1 MKFIE
6 LAKKRVSIRS
16 YKPDPVSDELL
27 NEVLEAGRLAPT
39 ACNLQPFQFV
49 VVRKKENLA
58 TLAAGYPGEW
68 FKEAP
73 VVIAICTQISKAWKR
88 KYDERTLV
96 DVDAAIAADH
106 MTLSAADIGLGTC
119 WVGAFDPKIIR
130 KALGIPRTA
139 EPLILL
145 TLGHPNENGRPKTRQ
160 PLDKLIRYESWKQKT
175 VKIVKAC
182 VPDLNERKRFNV

>member
-16 YKPDPVSDELL
+16 YKSEPVSDEQL

-49 VVRKKENLA
+49 VVREKENLA
-58 TLAAGYPGEW
+58 ALAEGYPGDW
-68 FKEAP
+68 FKQAP
-73 VVIAICTQISKAWKR
+73 VVIAICTQPSKAWKR
-88 KYDERTLV
+88 RQDNRCLV

-106 MTLSAADIGLGTC
+106 MTLAAADIGLGTC

-130 KALGIPRTA
+130 KVLGVPRTV

-145 TLGHPNENGRPKTRQ
+145 TLGHPNESGRLKTRQ
-160 PLDKLIRYESWKQKT
+160 PIEKLVRYETWKDK
-175 VKIVKAC
+175 
-182 VPDLNERKRFNV
+182 

>member
-16 YKPDPVSDELL
+16 YTPEPVSDEHL

-49 VVRKKENLA
+49 VVKKNENLA
-58 TLAAGYPGEW
+58 ALAEGYPGDW

-73 VVIAICTQISKAWKR
+73 VVIAICTQASKAWKR
-88 KYDERTLV
+88 RQDSRCLV

-106 MTLSAADIGLGTC
+106 ITLAAADLGLGTC
-119 WVGAFDPKIIR
+119 WIGAFDPKIIR
-130 KALGIPRTA
+130 KALGVPRTV
-139 EPLILL
+139 EPLILI
-145 TLGHPNENGRPKTRQ
+145 TLGYPNEAGRPKTRQ
-160 PLDKLIRYESWKQKT
+160 PIEKLVCYETWKTKS
-175 VKIVKAC
+175 
-182 VPDLNERKRFNV
+182 

>member
-6 LAKKRVSIRS
+6 LAEKRCSIRS

-27 NEVLEAGRLAPT
+27 SEVLEAGRLAPT

-49 VVRKKENLA
+49 VVREKENLA
-58 TLAAGYPGEW
+58 ALAAGYPGDW

-73 VVIAICTQISKAWKR
+73 AVIAICTVASKAWKR
-88 KYDERTLV
+88 KYDERCLV

-106 MTLSAADIGLGTC
+106 MTLAAADLGLGTC
-119 WVGAFDPKIIR
+119 WVGAFDPKVIR
-130 KALGIPRTA
+130 TVLGIPRTV

-145 TLGHPNENGRPKTRQ
+145 TLGHPNEHGRPKTRQ
-160 PLDKLIRYESWKQKT
+160 PLAKLVRYETWK
-175 VKIVKAC
+175 
-182 VPDLNERKRFNV
+182 

>member
-16 YKPDPVSDELL
+16 YTSDPVSDEQL
-27 NEVLEAGRLAPT
+27 NEVLEAGCLAPT

-49 VVRKKENLA
+49 VVREKENLA
-58 TLAAGYPGEW
+58 GLTACYPGDW
-68 FKEAP
+68 FKESP
-73 VVIAICTQISKAWKR
+73 VVIAICTQPSKAWKR

-106 MTLSAADIGLGTC
+106 MTLAAADIGLGTC
-119 WVGAFDPKIIR
+119 WVGAFDPKAVR
-130 KALGIPRTA
+130 KVLGVPRTV

-145 TLGHPNENGRPKTRQ
+145 SLGHPNENGRPKTRL
-160 PLDKLIRYESWKQKT
+160 PLEKLVRYEKWK
-175 VKIVKAC
+175 
-182 VPDLNERKRFNV
+182 